1 MRRFREKSHYQ
12 GRIEQSFMSK
22 SISNKSSPSQLNP
35 KEDMNWWRYFPELN
49 PNPVFEVN
57 IQDHELTYANSAA
70 QSLQASI
77 TPEEWFEAISTFI
90 TSHQNSINN
99 FEVRQSELRLH
110 GKYYDTKLKYFDEY
124 NTIRVFLTDQTP
136 IQQAKEE
143 MRLAK
148 VMAERLVET
157 KSAFLANMSHEIRTP
172 INGVVGAT
180 QLLLD
185 GSPTE
190 DQRELLNIISS
201 SVGSLGSIINNI
213 LDLSKLENQKVLIEN
228 VPFDVSTLV
237 SELISL
243 TTIEARTKQI
253 SIHSCLPNEV
263 LPLFMGDPTRL
274 RQILI
279 NLLNNAIKFTQVGA
293 VELAVTYVSR
303 VTGIHA
309 LTFNVSDTGIGI
321 AEDKIDRIF
330 ESFYQA
336 EISTTRK
343 YGGSGLG
350 MAISQE
356 LAGLMGAYISVES
369 ELGRGSVFSFTI
381 ELEPAVEKIVADLSD
396 GDSLER
402 NYKKKVLLAED
413 VQVNAMLLSKILGN
427 LGLQVEVAANG
438 QQALDLFDASYDLI
452 LMDMQMPV
460 LDGLDATR
468 QLIKGG
474 CGVPIIAV
482 TANASDADLQ
492 KCIAAGMHGY
502 LIKPLYKARL
512 IEELDRHIGC

>member
-1 MRRFREKSHYQ
+1 
-12 GRIEQSFMSK
+12 MSK

-57 IQDHELTYANSAA
+57 IQDHELTYSNSAA
-70 QSLQASI
+70 QSLQTSI
-77 TPEEWFEAISTFI
+77 TPEEWFETISTFI
-90 TSHQNSINN
+90 KIHQNSINN
-99 FEVRQSELRLH
+99 FEVQQSVLRLH

-148 VMAERLVET
+148 IMAERLVET
-157 KSAFLANMSHEIRTP
+157 KSVFLANMSHEIRTP

-201 SVGSLGSIINNI
+201 SVGSLGNIINNI
-213 LDLSKLENQKVLIEN
+213 LDLSKLENQKVLIES
-228 VPFDVSTLV
+228 VPFDISTLV
-237 SELISL
+237 SELTSL
-243 TTIEARTKQI
+243 TTIEARTKEI
-253 SIHSCLPNEV
+253 SIHSRLPDDV

-274 RQILI
+274 RQILT
-279 NLLNNAIKFTQVGA
+279 NLLNNAIKFTHEGT
-293 VELAVTYVSR
+293 VELAVDYVSK
-303 VTGIHA
+303 VTGTHA
-309 LTFNVSDTGIGI
+309 LTFSVSDTGIGI
-321 AEDKIDRIF
+321 AEDKIDHIF

-356 LAGLMGAYISVES
+356 LAGLMGANISVES

-381 ELEPAVEKIVADLSD
+381 ELEPAIEKVVAGLPD
-396 GDSLER
+396 GNGLER
-402 NYKKKVLLAED
+402 NYKKKILIAED
-413 VQVNAMLLSKILGN
+413 VQVNAILLSKLLGN
-427 LGLQVEVAANG
+427 LGLEADVAANG
-438 QQALDLFDASYDLI
+438 QEALDLFNSSYDLV

-468 QLIKGG
+468 ALIKDG
-474 CGVPIIAV
+474 CDVPIIAV
-482 TANASDADLQ
+482 TANASEADLQ
-492 KCIAAGMHGY
+492 KCTAAGMEGY
-502 LIKPLYKARL
+502 LTKPLYKTKL
-512 IEELDRHIGC
+512 IEELDRHIGS